1 MSDNISDNKRFALAL
16 SEMTGQ
22 SVEKVTEDL
31 KRDFYLSS
39 DEAVAYGLIDRVLTP
54 KKGADA
60 IVKESPS
67 FGTFGEVQGSGFG
80 VEQPGQFDE
89 YGDPVEG
96 FNGPP

>member
-1 MSDNISDNKRFALAL
+1 MSDNVSDNKRFAKALA
-16 SEMTGQ
+16 EMTGQ

-39 DEAVAYGLIDRVLTP
+39 DEAVEYGVIDRVLTP
-54 KKGADA
+54 KTGTDA
-60 IVKESPS
+60 IVKESPN
-67 FGTFGEVQGSGFG
+67 FGTFGEEQGSGFG

-96 FNGPP
+96 FNGA